1 MMWQD
6 IWGSSEN
13 FDLFSSQSQCPFC

>member
-6 IWGSSEN
+6 IWGSSED
-13 FDLFSSQSQCPFC
+13 FDLFSSQS

>member
-6 IWGSSEN
+6 IWGSSED
-13 FDLFSSQSQCPFC
+13 FDPFSSQS

>member
-6 IWGSSEN
+6 IWGSSED
-13 FDLFSSQSQCPFC
+13 FDLFSS